1 MPPTENPNGGWPFC
15 VVPSECAGGWAV
27 GRCTQLTDT
36 YVPYLTTGVQQAM
49 QQTGCVSVDRLHA
62 SVREGTTLFELR
74 SLGAQQEGGVHH
86 LFDWVA

>member
-1 MPPTENPNGGWPFC
+1 M
-15 VVPSECAGGWAV
+15 AGSVTTKGSV
-27 GRCTQLTDT
+27 HT

-62 SVREGTTLFELR
+62 SVREGTTRFELR

-86 LFDWVA
+86 LFDWAA